1 MIFYPFENI
10 RTRLQAEVSSIG
22 EVGREVSTGTETTNA
37 SKKPTLTEAQKEERI
52 QRRKR
57 SYLRILSKIIREEGY
72 LSFYKGMKMA
82 LIGTVVS
89 SITFFFGYRMYKNL
103 VLHKLKIFEKD
114 MTSKHI
120 MLVTILAGVSSSLS
134 ANPFWMTNARMTV
147 SKGKQS
153 MRECIKEIYN
163 EGGIWQ
169 FYRGVA
175 PNLILVLNPTINYVL
190 YEAIKKYLSMGN
202 EKNVSAL
209 KIFIA
214 SSIGKIAAT
223 FATYPILT
231 VRVRLQTAKNKQG
244 DVQVSQLELFK
255 KLLQEL

>member
-1 MIFYPFENI
+1 M
-10 RTRLQAEVSSIG
+10 
-22 EVGREVSTGTETTNA
+22 
-37 SKKPTLTEAQKEERI
+37 
-52 QRRKR
+52 
-57 SYLRILSKIIREEGY
+57 
-72 LSFYKGMKMA
+72 
-82 LIGTVVS
+82 
-89 SITFFFGYRMYKNL
+89 
-103 VLHKLKIFEKD
+103 
-114 MTSKHI
+114 
-120 MLVTILAGVSSSLS
+120 
-134 ANPFWMTNARMTV
+134 
-147 SKGKQS
+147 
-153 MRECIKEIYN
+153 
-163 EGGIWQ
+163 Q